1 MAYPQLED
9 LCSRKREKVALFLTA
24 ENMAGV
30 LAIALPAYSATLQTT
45 FWLRLLILLAACV
58 LGLVL
63 TSEINGL
70 ACYERVLWRVRGWA
84 RRRTVG
90 ATLRPAEFTAIPV
103 AQGDRALPAG
113 GPLRRV
119 TAPGA
124 PPGRPAPRAG
134 AAYTA
139 APPRARGTGT
149 NGVPNGNGAEPVG
162 CPPPMGQDAPGEVA
176 MTVHGEGRDADL

>member
-70 ACYERVLWRVRGWA
+70 ACPGFSSRMP
-84 RRRTVG
+84 
-90 ATLRPAEFTAIPV
+90 PA
-103 AQGDRALPAG
+103 GRLPACRQ
-113 GPLRRV
+113 PSFS
-119 TAPGA
+119 
-124 PPGRPAPRAG
+124 
-134 AAYTA
+134 
-139 APPRARGTGT
+139 ARFRT
-149 NGVPNGNGAEPVG
+149 
-162 CPPPMGQDAPGEVA
+162 
-176 MTVHGEGRDADL
+176 R